1 MEIRKANPH
10 DYIELRK
17 LWEDSFGDSP
27 VYIDNLYESLDAT
40 GYVLY
45 NEKEVVSCLTVFDVG
60 TFEGKS
66 ISEIYA
72 VCTKNSARENG
83 YASELVAFVRD
94 EIKEAGKVAM
104 ICPASERLIE
114 FYSKLDFEP
123 YFYVC
128 KKSKA
133 LDISRIELND
143 AFNNFVLSEG
153 EIESAE
159 ALDLSDTEIVIEG
172 MINKDSSLSNPE
184 GKYPYFGFPMK

>member
-1 MEIRKANPH
+1 MEIRIANEN
-10 DYIELRK
+10 DYTKLRD
-17 LWEDSFGDSP
+17 LWQEVFGDSSE
-27 VYIDNLYESLDAT
+27 YIDNLYDSLDAT
-40 GYVLY
+40 GYVLL
-45 NEKEVVSCLTVFDVG
+45 EEGKVVSCLTVFDVG
-60 TFEGKS
+60 TFEGKP

-83 YASELVAFVRD
+83 YASKLVAFVRD
-94 EIKEAGKVAM
+94 EIKEDGKVAM
-104 ICPASERLIE
+104 ICPASEMLIE

-172 MINKDSSLSNPE
+172 MINKDSSLSNPG